1 MIRSWIRTIE
11 RLDTAGRL
19 HLRPCPGFSVTPP
32 GEDVHME
39 TRQLVLID
47 DDRSDRNDWKLD
59 ERTRQVGLDGIAAAR
74 RALREALARGNEDT
88 QSTAA

>member
-1 MIRSWIRTIE
+1 
-11 RLDTAGRL
+11 
-19 HLRPCPGFSVTPP
+19 
-32 GEDVHME
+32 ME

-47 DDRSDRNDWKLD
+47 DDRGDREGWKLD
-59 ERTRQVGLDGIAAAR
+59 ERTRQVGLDGVAAAR